1 MKIKKI
7 EIKNNKILKDISIDF
22 EKNGK
27 IIDTIVVAGS
37 NGSGKTTFLE
47 SIWNY
52 FLDMAYYRKNILEK
66 MNIIFDSDFEE
77 LKKINIVNHLEN
89 LNYYKKNN
97 INSYQETISSFKVLP
112 KLIYIPTEINFS
124 EVKTETTNFYR
135 EYSFFNM
142 VDFNMIKDI
151 PSYIVSRI
159 MYMLNQDEN
168 LTMLEARKKVTE
180 EINSIF
186 NILELDVKL
195 KGISKDDKNMPIFE
209 NSQGE
214 EFNINKLSSGEKQ
227 LFLRTLSIKMLEPE
241 DSIILIDEP
250 ELSLHPKW
258 QQQIIKVYQNIGKNN
273 QIIVA
278 THSPHILGSVPSK
291 NIIILSKNEENKIV
305 PITGEELYSSYGQTS
320 DRILEDIMGM
330 KSARNIEVQNLLDD
344 VRNLV
349 SENRYETDEFKEK
362 YNELE
367 NILGNSDSDLML
379 IDMEIK
385 RRKRG

>member
-7 EIKNNKILKDISIDF
+7 EIKNNKILKDISVDF

-27 IIDTIVVAGS
+27 IIDTIVVAGT

-52 FLDMAYYRKNILEK
+52 FLEISEYRRDILEK
-66 MNIIFDSDFEE
+66 VDITFNDDFEKLKE
-77 LKKINIVNHLEN
+77 LDIIRHLKYA
-89 LNYYKKNN
+89 NYDEKNDIKTYK
-97 INSYQETISSFKVLP
+97 ETVSLFKVLP

-135 EYSFFNM
+135 EYSFFNI

-214 EFNINKLSSGEKQ
+214 EFDINELSSGEKQ

-278 THSPHILGSVPSK
+278 THSPHILGSVHSE

-349 SENRYETDEFKEK
+349 SENKYKTDEFKEK
-362 YNELE
+362 YNKLE

>member
-1 MKIKKI
+1 VKIKKI
-7 EIKNNKILKDISIDF
+7 EIKNNKILKDISVDF

-52 FLDMAYYRKNILEK
+52 FLEISEYRRDILEK
-66 MNIIFDSDFEE
+66 VDITFNDDFERLKDLNIISH
-77 LKKINIVNHLEN
+77 LKLVD
-89 LNYYKKNN
+89 YFKKND
-97 INSYQETISSFKVLP
+97 IKSYQETISSFKVLP

-124 EVKTETTNFYR
+124 EVKTETTNFYKG
-135 EYSFFNM
+135 YSFFNM

-159 MYMLNQDEN
+159 MYMLNQDET
-168 LTMLEARKKVTE
+168 LTMLDARKKVTE
-180 EINSIF
+180 EINGIF

-195 KGISKDDKNMPIFE
+195 KGISRDGKNMPIFE

-214 EFNINKLSSGEKQ
+214 EFDINELSSGEKQ

-258 QQQIIKVYQNIGKNN
+258 QQQIIKVYQSIGKNN

-278 THSPHILGSVPSK
+278 THSPHILGSVPSE

-362 YNELE
+362 YNELK

>member
-52 FLDMAYYRKNILEK
+52 FLEISEYRRDILEK
-66 MNIIFDSDFEE
+66 VDITFNDDFEKLKE
-77 LKKINIVNHLEN
+77 LDIIRHLKYA
-89 LNYYKKNN
+89 NYDEKNDIKTYK
-97 INSYQETISSFKVLP
+97 ETVSLFKVLP
-112 KLIYIPTEINFS
+112 KLIYIPTEINFN

-135 EYSFFNM
+135 EYSFFNI

-159 MYMLNQDEN
+159 IYMLGQNEN
-168 LTMLEARKKVTE
+168 LTMLDARKKVTE
-180 EINSIF
+180 EINGIF

-195 KGISKDDKNMPIFE
+195 KGISKDGKNMPIFE

-214 EFNINKLSSGEKQ
+214 EFDINELSSGEKQ

-258 QQQIIKVYQNIGKNN
+258 QQQIIKVYQSIGKNN

-278 THSPHILGSVPSK
+278 THSPHILGSVRSE

>member
-52 FLDMAYYRKNILEK
+52 F
-66 MNIIFDSDFEE
+66 FDIALYKTDIME
-77 LKKINIVNHLEN
+77 KINITLEN
-89 LNYYKKNN
+89 KFEDSIKNQIINELYFLSSYKENDRKK
-97 INSYQETISSFKVLP
+97 YQAILSSFETLP

-135 EYSFFNM
+135 EYSFFNI

-159 MYMLNQDEN
+159 IYMLGQNEN
-168 LTMLEARKKVTE
+168 LTMLDARKKVTE
-180 EINSIF
+180 EINGIF

-195 KGISKDDKNMPIFE
+195 KGISKDGKNMPIFE

-214 EFNINKLSSGEKQ
+214 EFDINELSSGEKQ

-278 THSPHILGSVPSK
+278 THSPHILGSVPSE

>member
-52 FLDMAYYRKNILEK
+52 FLEISEYRRDILEK
-66 MNIIFDSDFEE
+66 VDITFNDDFEKLKE
-77 LKKINIVNHLEN
+77 LDIIRHLKYA
-89 LNYYKKNN
+89 NYDEKNDIKTYK
-97 INSYQETISSFKVLP
+97 ETVSLFKVLP

-135 EYSFFNM
+135 EYSFFNI

-214 EFNINKLSSGEKQ
+214 EFDINELSSGEKQ

>member
-7 EIKNNKILKDISIDF
+7 EIKNNKILKDISVDF

-27 IIDTIVVAGS
+27 IIDTIVVAGT

-52 FLDMAYYRKNILEK
+52 FLEISEYRRDILEK
-66 MNIIFDSDFEE
+66 VDITFNDDFEKLKE
-77 LKKINIVNHLEN
+77 LDIIRHLKYA
-89 LNYYKKNN
+89 NYDEKNDIKTYK
-97 INSYQETISSFKVLP
+97 ETVSLFKVLP

-124 EVKTETTNFYR
+124 EVKTETTNFYK
-135 EYSFFNM
+135 EYSFFNI

-159 MYMLNQDEN
+159 MYILGQNEN
-168 LTMLEARKKVTE
+168 LTMLEARKKITE
-180 EINSIF
+180 EINGIF

-195 KGISKDDKNMPIFE
+195 KGISKDGKNMPIFE

-214 EFNINKLSSGEKQ
+214 EFDINELSSGEKQ

-258 QQQIIKVYQNIGKNN
+258 QQQIIKVYQSIGKNN
-273 QIIVA
+273 QIILA
-278 THSPHILGSVPSK
+278 THSPHILGSVPSE
-291 NIIILSKNEENKIV
+291 NIIVLSKNEENKIV

>member
-1 MKIKKI
+1 MEIKKI

-52 FLDMAYYRKNILEK
+52 FLEISEYRRDILEK
-66 MNIIFDSDFEE
+66 VDITFNDDFEKLKE
-77 LKKINIVNHLEN
+77 LDIIRHLKYA
-89 LNYYKKNN
+89 NYDEKNDIKTYK
-97 INSYQETISSFKVLP
+97 ETVSLFKVLP
-112 KLIYIPTEINFS
+112 KLIYIPTEINFG
-124 EVKTETTNFYR
+124 EVKTETTNFYK
-135 EYSFFNM
+135 EYSFFNI

-151 PSYIVSRI
+151 PSYIVSKV
-159 MYMLNQDEN
+159 MYILGQNEN

-180 EINSIF
+180 EINGIF

-195 KGISKDDKNMPIFE
+195 KGISKDGKNMPIFE

-214 EFNINKLSSGEKQ
+214 EFDINELSSGEKQ

-258 QQQIIKVYQNIGKNN
+258 QQQIIKVYQSIGKNN

-278 THSPHILGSVPSK
+278 THSPHILGSVRSE

>member
-1 MKIKKI
+1 MEIKKI

-52 FLDMAYYRKNILEK
+52 FLEISEYRRDILEK
-66 MNIIFDSDFEE
+66 VDITFNDDFEKLKE
-77 LKKINIVNHLEN
+77 LDIIRHLKYA
-89 LNYYKKNN
+89 NYDEKNDIKTYK
-97 INSYQETISSFKVLP
+97 ETVSLFKVLP

-124 EVKTETTNFYR
+124 EVKTETTNFYK
-135 EYSFFNM
+135 EYSFFNI

-159 MYMLNQDEN
+159 MYILGQNEN
-168 LTMLEARKKVTE
+168 LTMLEARKKITE
-180 EINSIF
+180 EINGIF

-195 KGISKDDKNMPIFE
+195 KRISKDGKNMPIFE

-278 THSPHILGSVPSK
+278 THSPHILGSVPSE

>member
-27 IIDTIVVAGS
+27 TIDTIVVAGS

-52 FLDMAYYRKNILEK
+52 F
-66 MNIIFDSDFEE
+66 FDIALYKTDIME
-77 LKKINIVNHLEN
+77 KINITLEN
-89 LNYYKKNN
+89 KFEDSIKNQIINELHFLSSYKENDRKK
-97 INSYQETISSFKVLP
+97 YQAILSSFETLP

-135 EYSFFNM
+135 EYSFFNI

-159 MYMLNQDEN
+159 IYMLGQNEN
-168 LTMLEARKKVTE
+168 LTMLDARKKVTE
-180 EINSIF
+180 EINGIF
-186 NILELDVKL
+186 NILELDIKL
-195 KGISKDDKNMPIFE
+195 KGISKDGKNMPIFE

-214 EFNINKLSSGEKQ
+214 EFDINELSSGEKQ

-344 VRNLV
+344 VRNFV

-362 YNELE
+362 YNKLE

>member
-52 FLDMAYYRKNILEK
+52 FLEISEYRRDILEK
-66 MNIIFDSDFEE
+66 VDITFNDDFEKLKE
-77 LKKINIVNHLEN
+77 LDIIRHLKYA
-89 LNYYKKNN
+89 NYDEKNDIKTYK
-97 INSYQETISSFKVLP
+97 ETVSLFKVLP

-135 EYSFFNM
+135 EYSFFNI

-159 MYMLNQDEN
+159 IYMLGQNEN
-168 LTMLEARKKVTE
+168 LTMLDARKKVTE
-180 EINSIF
+180 EINGIF

-195 KGISKDDKNMPIFE
+195 KGISRDGKNMPIFE

-214 EFNINKLSSGEKQ
+214 EFDINELSSGEKQ

-278 THSPHILGSVPSK
+278 THSPHILGSVPSE

>member
-1 MKIKKI
+1 
-7 EIKNNKILKDISIDF
+7 
-22 EKNGK
+22 
-27 IIDTIVVAGS
+27 
-37 NGSGKTTFLE
+37 
-47 SIWNY
+47 
-52 FLDMAYYRKNILEK
+52 
-66 MNIIFDSDFEE
+66 
-77 LKKINIVNHLEN
+77 
-89 LNYYKKNN
+89 
-97 INSYQETISSFKVLP
+97 
-112 KLIYIPTEINFS
+112 
-124 EVKTETTNFYR
+124 
-135 EYSFFNM
+135 
-142 VDFNMIKDI
+142 MIKDI

-159 MYMLNQDEN
+159 MYILGQNEN
-168 LTMLEARKKVTE
+168 LTMLEARKKITE
-180 EINSIF
+180 EINGIF

-195 KGISKDDKNMPIFE
+195 KGISKDGKNMPIFE

-214 EFNINKLSSGEKQ
+214 EFNINELSSGEKQ

-258 QQQIIKVYQNIGKNN
+258 QQQIIKVYQSIGKNN

-278 THSPHILGSVPSK
+278 THSPHILGSVPSE

>member
-52 FLDMAYYRKNILEK
+52 FLEISEYRRDILEK
-66 MNIIFDSDFEE
+66 VDIIFNDDFEKLKGSNIISH
-77 LKKINIVNHLEN
+77 LKLVNYFKEN
-89 LNYYKKNN
+89 DIK
-97 INSYQETISSFKVLP
+97 SYQEAISSFKVLP
-112 KLIYIPTEINFS
+112 KLIYIPTEINFN

-135 EYSFFNM
+135 EYSFFNI

-214 EFNINKLSSGEKQ
+214 EFDINELSSGEKQ

-305 PITGEELYSSYGQTS
+305 PIAGEELYSSYGQTS

-349 SENRYETDEFKEK
+349 SESRYETEEFKEK

>member
-7 EIKNNKILKDISIDF
+7 EIKNNKILKDISVDF

-52 FLDMAYYRKNILEK
+52 FLEISEYRRDILEK
-66 MNIIFDSDFEE
+66 VDITFNDDFEKLKE
-77 LKKINIVNHLEN
+77 LDIIRHLKYA
-89 LNYYKKNN
+89 NYDEKNDIKTYK
-97 INSYQETISSFKVLP
+97 ETVSLFKVLP

-151 PSYIVSRI
+151 PSYIVSKV
-159 MYMLNQDEN
+159 MYILGQNEN

-180 EINSIF
+180 EINGIF

-195 KGISKDDKNMPIFE
+195 KGISKDGKNMPIFE

-214 EFNINKLSSGEKQ
+214 EFDINELSSGEKQ

-273 QIIVA
+273 QIILA
-278 THSPHILGSVPSK
+278 THSPHILGSVPSE

>member
-27 IIDTIVVAGS
+27 VIDTIVVAGS

-52 FLDMAYYRKNILEK
+52 F
-66 MNIIFDSDFEE
+66 FDIALYKTDIME
-77 LKKINIVNHLEN
+77 KINITLEN
-89 LNYYKKNN
+89 KFEDSIKNQIINELHFLSSYKENDRKK
-97 INSYQETISSFKVLP
+97 YQAILSSFETLP

-135 EYSFFNM
+135 EYSFFNI

-159 MYMLNQDEN
+159 IYMLGQNEN
-168 LTMLEARKKVTE
+168 LTMLDARKKVTE
-180 EINSIF
+180 EINGIF
-186 NILELDVKL
+186 NILELDIKL
-195 KGISKDDKNMPIFE
+195 KGISKDGKNMPIFE

-214 EFNINKLSSGEKQ
+214 EFDINELSSGEKQ

-344 VRNLV
+344 VRNFV

-362 YNELE
+362 YNKLE

>member
-52 FLDMAYYRKNILEK
+52 F
-66 MNIIFDSDFEE
+66 FDIALYKTDIME
-77 LKKINIVNHLEN
+77 KINITLEN
-89 LNYYKKNN
+89 KFEDSIKNQIINELYFLSSYKENDRKK
-97 INSYQETISSFKVLP
+97 YQAILSSFETLP

-135 EYSFFNM
+135 EYSFFNI

-159 MYMLNQDEN
+159 IYMLGQNEN
-168 LTMLEARKKVTE
+168 LTMLEARKKITE
-180 EINSIF
+180 EINGIF

-195 KGISKDDKNMPIFE
+195 KGVSKDGKNMPIFE

-214 EFNINKLSSGEKQ
+214 EFGINELSSGEKQ

-258 QQQIIKVYQNIGKNN
+258 QQQIIRVYQSIGKNN

-278 THSPHILGSVPSK
+278 THSPHILGSVPSE

>member
-7 EIKNNKILKDISIDF
+7 EIKNNKILKEINIDF

-52 FLDMAYYRKNILEK
+52 FLEISEYRRNILEK
-66 MNIIFDSDFEE
+66 VDITFNDDFERLKDLNIISHLKLVDY
-77 LKKINIVNHLEN
+77 LKKNDI
-89 LNYYKKNN
+89 K
-97 INSYQETISSFKVLP
+97 SYQETISSFKVLP

-124 EVKTETTNFYR
+124 EVKTETTNFYKG
-135 EYSFFNM
+135 YSFFNM

-159 MYMLNQDEN
+159 MYMLNQDET
-168 LTMLEARKKVTE
+168 LTMLDARKKVTE
-180 EINSIF
+180 EINGIF

-195 KGISKDDKNMPIFE
+195 KGISKDGKNMPIFE

-214 EFNINKLSSGEKQ
+214 EFDINELSSGEKQ

-258 QQQIIKVYQNIGKNN
+258 QQQIIKVYQSIGKNN

-278 THSPHILGSVPSK
+278 THSPHILGSVPSE

-349 SENRYETDEFKEK
+349 SENRCETDEFKEK
-362 YNELE
+362 YNKLE

>member
-52 FLDMAYYRKNILEK
+52 F
-66 MNIIFDSDFEE
+66 FDIALYKTDIME
-77 LKKINIVNHLEN
+77 KINITLEN
-89 LNYYKKNN
+89 KFEDSIKNQIINELYFLSSYKENDRKK
-97 INSYQETISSFKVLP
+97 YQAILSSFEILP

-135 EYSFFNM
+135 EYSFFNI

-159 MYMLNQDEN
+159 IYMLGQNEN
-168 LTMLEARKKVTE
+168 LTMLDARKKVTE
-180 EINSIF
+180 EINGIF

-195 KGISKDDKNMPIFE
+195 KGISKDGKNMPIFE

-214 EFNINKLSSGEKQ
+214 EFDINELSSGEKQ

-258 QQQIIKVYQNIGKNN
+258 QQQIIKVYQSIGKNN
-273 QIIVA
+273 QIILA
-278 THSPHILGSVPSK
+278 THSPHILGSVPSE

>member
-1 MKIKKI
+1 MEIKKI

-52 FLDMAYYRKNILEK
+52 FLEISEYRRDILEK
-66 MNIIFDSDFEE
+66 VDITFNDDFEKLKE
-77 LKKINIVNHLEN
+77 LDIIRHLKYA
-89 LNYYKKNN
+89 NYDEKNDIKTYK
-97 INSYQETISSFKVLP
+97 ETVSLFKVLP

-124 EVKTETTNFYR
+124 EVKTETTNFYK
-135 EYSFFNM
+135 EYSFFNI

-159 MYMLNQDEN
+159 MYILGQNEN
-168 LTMLEARKKVTE
+168 LTMLEARKKRTE
-180 EINSIF
+180 EINGIF

-195 KGISKDDKNMPIFE
+195 KRISKDGKNMPIFE

-258 QQQIIKVYQNIGKNN
+258 QQQIIKVYQSIGKNN

-278 THSPHILGSVPSK
+278 THSPHILGSVHSE

>member
-1 MKIKKI
+1 
-7 EIKNNKILKDISIDF
+7 
-22 EKNGK
+22 
-27 IIDTIVVAGS
+27 
-37 NGSGKTTFLE
+37 
-47 SIWNY
+47 
-52 FLDMAYYRKNILEK
+52 
-66 MNIIFDSDFEE
+66 
-77 LKKINIVNHLEN
+77 
-89 LNYYKKNN
+89 
-97 INSYQETISSFKVLP
+97 
-112 KLIYIPTEINFS
+112 
-124 EVKTETTNFYR
+124 
-135 EYSFFNM
+135 
-142 VDFNMIKDI
+142 
-151 PSYIVSRI
+151 
-159 MYMLNQDEN
+159 MLGQDEN

-195 KGISKDDKNMPIFE
+195 KGISKDGKNMPIFE

-214 EFNINKLSSGEKQ
+214 KFDINELSSGEKQ

-258 QQQIIKVYQNIGKNN
+258 QQQIIRVYQNIGKDN

-278 THSPHILGSVPSK
+278 THSPHILGSVSSE
-291 NIIILSKNEENKIV
+291 NIIILSKNEENKIIPV
-305 PITGEELYSSYGQTS
+305 TGEELYSSYGQTS

-330 KSARNIEVQNLLDD
+330 KSARNIEVQNLLDI
-344 VRNLV
+344 VRNFV
-349 SENRYETDEFKEK
+349 RENKYQTDEFKEK
-362 YNELE
+362 YNELK

>member
-52 FLDMAYYRKNILEK
+52 FLEISEYRRDILEK
-66 MNIIFDSDFEE
+66 VDITFNDDFEKLKE
-77 LKKINIVNHLEN
+77 LDIIRHLKYA
-89 LNYYKKNN
+89 NYDEKNDIKTYK
-97 INSYQETISSFKVLP
+97 ETVSLFKVLP
-112 KLIYIPTEINFS
+112 KLIYIPTEINFG
-124 EVKTETTNFYR
+124 EVKTETTNFYK
-135 EYSFFNM
+135 EYSFFNI

-151 PSYIVSRI
+151 PSYIVSKV
-159 MYMLNQDEN
+159 MYILGQNEN

-180 EINSIF
+180 EINGIF

-195 KGISKDDKNMPIFE
+195 KGISKDGKNMPIFE

-214 EFNINKLSSGEKQ
+214 EFDINELSSGEKQ

-258 QQQIIKVYQNIGKNN
+258 QQQIIKVYQSIGKNN

-278 THSPHILGSVPSK
+278 THSPHLLGSVRSE
-291 NIIILSKNEENKIV
+291 NIIILSKNEENKII

>member
-52 FLDMAYYRKNILEK
+52 FLEISEYRRDILEK
-66 MNIIFDSDFEE
+66 VDITFNDDFEKLKE
-77 LKKINIVNHLEN
+77 LDIIRHLKYA
-89 LNYYKKNN
+89 NYDEKNDIKTYK
-97 INSYQETISSFKVLP
+97 ETVSLFKVLP

-124 EVKTETTNFYR
+124 EVKTETTNFYK
-135 EYSFFNM
+135 EYSFFNI

-159 MYMLNQDEN
+159 MYILGQNEN
-168 LTMLEARKKVTE
+168 LTMLEARKKITE
-180 EINSIF
+180 EINGIF

-195 KGISKDDKNMPIFE
+195 KGISKDGKNMPIFE

-214 EFNINKLSSGEKQ
+214 EFNINELSSGEKQ

-258 QQQIIKVYQNIGKNN
+258 QQQIIKVYQSIGKNN

-278 THSPHILGSVPSK
+278 THSPHILGSVRSE

-349 SENRYETDEFKEK
+349 SENRYKTDEFKEK

>member
-27 IIDTIVVAGS
+27 VIDTIVVAGS

-52 FLDMAYYRKNILEK
+52 F
-66 MNIIFDSDFEE
+66 FDIVLYKTDIME
-77 LKKINIVNHLEN
+77 KINITLEN
-89 LNYYKKNN
+89 KFEDSIKNQIINELHFLSSYKENDRKK
-97 INSYQETISSFKVLP
+97 YQAILSSFETLP

-135 EYSFFNM
+135 EYSFFNI

-159 MYMLNQDEN
+159 IYMLGQNEN
-168 LTMLEARKKVTE
+168 LTMLDARKKVTE
-180 EINSIF
+180 EINGIF
-186 NILELDVKL
+186 NILELDIKL
-195 KGISKDDKNMPIFE
+195 KGISKDGKNMPIFE

-214 EFNINKLSSGEKQ
+214 EFDINELSSGEKQ

-344 VRNLV
+344 VRNFV

-362 YNELE
+362 YNKLE

-385 RRKRG
+385 RRKRV

>member
-77 LKKINIVNHLEN
+77 LKKINIVNRLES

-135 EYSFFNM
+135 EYSFFNI

-159 MYMLNQDEN
+159 IYMLGQNEN
-168 LTMLEARKKVTE
+168 LTMLDARKKVTE
-180 EINSIF
+180 EINGIF

-195 KGISKDDKNMPIFE
+195 KGISKDSKNMPIFE

-214 EFNINKLSSGEKQ
+214 EFDINELSSGEKQ

-278 THSPHILGSVPSK
+278 THSPHILGSVPSE

>member
-52 FLDMAYYRKNILEK
+52 FLEISEYRRDILEK
-66 MNIIFDSDFEE
+66 VDITFNDDFEKLKE
-77 LKKINIVNHLEN
+77 LDIIRHLKYA
-89 LNYYKKNN
+89 NYDEKNDIKTYK
-97 INSYQETISSFKVLP
+97 ETVSLFKVLP

-124 EVKTETTNFYR
+124 EVKTETTNFYK
-135 EYSFFNM
+135 EYSFFNI

-159 MYMLNQDEN
+159 MYILGQNEN
-168 LTMLEARKKVTE
+168 LTMLEARKKITE
-180 EINSIF
+180 EINGIF

-195 KGISKDDKNMPIFE
+195 KRISKDGKNMPIFE

-278 THSPHILGSVPSK
+278 THSPHILGSVPSE

>member
-27 IIDTIVVAGS
+27 TIDTIVVAGS

-52 FLDMAYYRKNILEK
+52 F
-66 MNIIFDSDFEE
+66 FDIALYKTDIME
-77 LKKINIVNHLEN
+77 KINITLEN
-89 LNYYKKNN
+89 KFEDSIKNQIINELHFLSSYKENDRKK
-97 INSYQETISSFKVLP
+97 YQAILSSFETLP

-135 EYSFFNM
+135 EYSFFNI

-159 MYMLNQDEN
+159 IYMLGQNEN
-168 LTMLEARKKVTE
+168 LTMLDARKKVTE
-180 EINSIF
+180 EINGIF
-186 NILELDVKL
+186 NILELDIKL
-195 KGISKDDKNMPIFE
+195 KGISKDGKNMPIFE

-214 EFNINKLSSGEKQ
+214 EFDINELSSGEKQ

-362 YNELE
+362 YNELK

>member
-27 IIDTIVVAGS
+27 VIDTIVVAGS

-52 FLDMAYYRKNILEK
+52 F
-66 MNIIFDSDFEE
+66 FDIALYKTDIM
-77 LKKINIVNHLEN
+77 KKINITLEN
-89 LNYYKKNN
+89 KFEDSIKNQIINELHFLSSYKENDRKK
-97 INSYQETISSFKVLP
+97 YQAILSSFETLP

-135 EYSFFNM
+135 EYSFFNI

-159 MYMLNQDEN
+159 IYMLGQNEN
-168 LTMLEARKKVTE
+168 LTMLDARKKVTE
-180 EINSIF
+180 EINGIF
-186 NILELDVKL
+186 NILELDIKL
-195 KGISKDDKNMPIFE
+195 KGISKDGKNMPIFE

-214 EFNINKLSSGEKQ
+214 EFDINELSSGEKQ

-344 VRNLV
+344 VRNFV

-362 YNELE
+362 YNKLE

>member
-77 LKKINIVNHLEN
+77 LKKINIVNRLES

-135 EYSFFNM
+135 EYSFFNI

-159 MYMLNQDEN
+159 IYMLGQNEN
-168 LTMLEARKKVTE
+168 LTMLDARKKVTE
-180 EINSIF
+180 EINGIF

-195 KGISKDDKNMPIFE
+195 KGISKDSKNMPIFE

-214 EFNINKLSSGEKQ
+214 EFDINELSSGEKQ

-344 VRNLV
+344 VRNFV

-362 YNELE
+362 YNKLE

>member
-77 LKKINIVNHLEN
+77 LKKINIVNRLES

-135 EYSFFNM
+135 EYSFFNI

-159 MYMLNQDEN
+159 IYMLGQNEN
-168 LTMLEARKKVTE
+168 LTMLDARKKVTE
-180 EINSIF
+180 EINGIF

-195 KGISKDDKNMPIFE
+195 KGISKDGKNMPIFE

-214 EFNINKLSSGEKQ
+214 EFDINELSSGEKQ

-258 QQQIIKVYQNIGKNN
+258 QQQIIKVYQSIGKNN
-273 QIIVA
+273 QIILA
-278 THSPHILGSVPSK
+278 THSPHILGSVPSE

>member
-52 FLDMAYYRKNILEK
+52 FLEISEYRRDILEK
-66 MNIIFDSDFEE
+66 VDITFNDDFEKLKE
-77 LKKINIVNHLEN
+77 LDIIRHLKYA
-89 LNYYKKNN
+89 NYDEKNN
-97 INSYQETISSFKVLP
+97 IKTYKETVSLFKVLP

-135 EYSFFNM
+135 EYSFFNI

-159 MYMLNQDEN
+159 IYMLGQNEN
-168 LTMLEARKKVTE
+168 LTMLDARKKVTE
-180 EINSIF
+180 EINGIF

-195 KGISKDDKNMPIFE
+195 KGISKDSKNMPIFE

-214 EFNINKLSSGEKQ
+214 EFDINELSSGEKQ

-344 VRNLV
+344 VRNFV

-362 YNELE
+362 YNKLE

>member
-22 EKNGK
+22 EKNEK
-27 IIDTIVVAGS
+27 VIDTIVVAGS

-77 LKKINIVNHLEN
+77 LKKINIVNRLES

-124 EVKTETTNFYR
+124 EVKTETTNFYKG
-135 EYSFFNM
+135 YSFFNM

-159 MYMLNQDEN
+159 MYMLNQDET
-168 LTMLEARKKVTE
+168 LTMLDARKKVTE
-180 EINSIF
+180 EINGIF

-195 KGISKDDKNMPIFE
+195 KGISKDSKNMPIFE

-214 EFNINKLSSGEKQ
+214 EFDINELSSGEKQ

-258 QQQIIKVYQNIGKNN
+258 QQQIIKVYQSIGKNN

-278 THSPHILGSVPSK
+278 THSPHILGSVPSE

>member
-52 FLDMAYYRKNILEK
+52 FSDIAEHRRDILGK
-66 MNIIFDSDFEE
+66 VDITFNDDFEK
-77 LKKINIVNHLEN
+77 LKDLGI
-89 LNYYKKNN
+89 
-97 INSYQETISSFKVLP
+97 INSLKYISYFIENDRKKYQAILSSFEVLP

-135 EYSFFNM
+135 EYSFFNI

-159 MYMLNQDEN
+159 IYMLGQNEN
-168 LTMLEARKKVTE
+168 LTMLDARKKVTE
-180 EINSIF
+180 EINGIF

-195 KGISKDDKNMPIFE
+195 KGISKDGKNMPIFE

-214 EFNINKLSSGEKQ
+214 EFDINELSSGEKQ

-258 QQQIIKVYQNIGKNN
+258 QQQIIKVYQSIGKNN
-273 QIIVA
+273 QIILA
-278 THSPHILGSVPSK
+278 THSPHILGSVPSE

>member
-1 MKIKKI
+1 
-7 EIKNNKILKDISIDF
+7 
-22 EKNGK
+22 
-27 IIDTIVVAGS
+27 
-37 NGSGKTTFLE
+37 
-47 SIWNY
+47 
-52 FLDMAYYRKNILEK
+52 
-66 MNIIFDSDFEE
+66 
-77 LKKINIVNHLEN
+77 
-89 LNYYKKNN
+89 
-97 INSYQETISSFKVLP
+97 
-112 KLIYIPTEINFS
+112 
-124 EVKTETTNFYR
+124 
-135 EYSFFNM
+135 
-142 VDFNMIKDI
+142 
-151 PSYIVSRI
+151 
-159 MYMLNQDEN
+159 
-168 LTMLEARKKVTE
+168 
-180 EINSIF
+180 
-186 NILELDVKL
+186 
-195 KGISKDDKNMPIFE
+195 MPIFE

-214 EFNINKLSSGEKQ
+214 EFDINELSSGEKQ

-258 QQQIIKVYQNIGKNN
+258 QQQIIKVYQSIGKNN

-278 THSPHILGSVPSK
+278 THSPHILGSVRSE

-349 SENRYETDEFKEK
+349 SENKYKRDEFKKK
-362 YNELE
+362 YNKLE

>member
-27 IIDTIVVAGS
+27 VIDTIVVAGS

-52 FLDMAYYRKNILEK
+52 F
-66 MNIIFDSDFEE
+66 FDIALYKTDIME
-77 LKKINIVNHLEN
+77 KINITLEN
-89 LNYYKKNN
+89 KFEDSIKNQIINELHFLSSYKENDRKK
-97 INSYQETISSFKVLP
+97 YQAILSSFETLP

-135 EYSFFNM
+135 EYSFFNI

-159 MYMLNQDEN
+159 IYMLGQNEN
-168 LTMLEARKKVTE
+168 LTMLDARKKVTE
-180 EINSIF
+180 EINGIF

-195 KGISKDDKNMPIFE
+195 KGISKDGKNMPIFE

-214 EFNINKLSSGEKQ
+214 EFDINELSSGEKQ

-258 QQQIIKVYQNIGKNN
+258 QQQIIKVYQSIGKNN

-278 THSPHILGSVPSK
+278 THSPHILGSVPSE

-344 VRNLV
+344 VRNFV

-362 YNELE
+362 YNKLE

>member
-52 FLDMAYYRKNILEK
+52 FLEISEYRRDILEK
-66 MNIIFDSDFEE
+66 VDIIFNDDFEK
-77 LKKINIVNHLEN
+77 LKDLGI
-89 LNYYKKNN
+89 
-97 INSYQETISSFKVLP
+97 INSLKYISYFIENDRKKYQAILSSFEVLP
-112 KLIYIPTEINFS
+112 KLIYIPTEINFN
-124 EVKTETTNFYR
+124 EVKTETTNFYK
-135 EYSFFNM
+135 EYSFFNI

-151 PSYIVSRI
+151 PSYIVSKV
-159 MYMLNQDEN
+159 MYILGQNEN

-180 EINSIF
+180 EINGIF

-195 KGISKDDKNMPIFE
+195 KGISKDGKNMPIFE

-214 EFNINKLSSGEKQ
+214 EFDINELSSGEKQ

-258 QQQIIKVYQNIGKNN
+258 QQQIIKVYQSIGKNN

-278 THSPHILGSVPSK
+278 THSPHLLGSVRSE
-291 NIIILSKNEENKIV
+291 NIIILSKNEENKII

-344 VRNLV
+344 VRELV
-349 SENRYETDEFKEK
+349 GKNRYETDEFKEK

>member
-7 EIKNNKILKDISIDF
+7 EIKNNKILKDISVDF

-52 FLDMAYYRKNILEK
+52 FLEISEYRRDILEK
-66 MNIIFDSDFEE
+66 VDITFNDDFERLKDLNIISH
-77 LKKINIVNHLEN
+77 LKLVD
-89 LNYYKKNN
+89 YFKKND
-97 INSYQETISSFKVLP
+97 IKSYQETISSFKVLP

-124 EVKTETTNFYR
+124 EVKTETTNFYK

-159 MYMLNQDEN
+159 MYILGQNEN
-168 LTMLEARKKVTE
+168 LTMLEARKKITE
-180 EINSIF
+180 EINGIF

-195 KGISKDDKNMPIFE
+195 KGISRDGKNMPIFE

-214 EFNINKLSSGEKQ
+214 EFDINELSSGEKQ

-258 QQQIIKVYQNIGKNN
+258 QQQIIKVYQSIGKNN

-278 THSPHILGSVPSK
+278 THSPHILGSVPSE

>member
-52 FLDMAYYRKNILEK
+52 FLEISEYRRDILEK
-66 MNIIFDSDFEE
+66 VDITFNDDFEKLKE
-77 LKKINIVNHLEN
+77 LDIIRHLKYA
-89 LNYYKKNN
+89 NYDEKNDIKTYK
-97 INSYQETISSFKVLP
+97 ETVSLFKVLP

-124 EVKTETTNFYR
+124 EVKTETTNFYK
-135 EYSFFNM
+135 EYSFFNI

-151 PSYIVSRI
+151 PSYIVSKV
-159 MYMLNQDEN
+159 MYILGQNEN

-180 EINSIF
+180 EINGIF

-195 KGISKDDKNMPIFE
+195 KGISKDGKNMPIFE

-214 EFNINKLSSGEKQ
+214 EFDINELSSGEKQ

-258 QQQIIKVYQNIGKNN
+258 QQQIIKVYQSIGKNN

-278 THSPHILGSVPSK
+278 THSPHLLGSVRSE
-291 NIIILSKNEENKIV
+291 NIIILSKNEENKII